1 MLKRSVFIIFFVLL
15 IDQILKIYI
24 KTHFTLGEEVFILGR
39 FFRLYFVENNGMAF
53 GLEFGGSIGKFILSI
68 VRILVIAIIG
78 MVLFS
83 YIKKN
88 ENKILIYAM
97 SFVFAGALGNIID
110 SAFYGLIFSES
121 HFLHTAS
128 IFPESGG
135 YAGFLQGKVVD
146 MIYVPLIETTL
157 PQWMPF
163 VGGNEF
169 VFFRPIF
176 NIADSSITIGVLII
190 VIFYHK
196 IFPKKSKKEI
206 ESTI

>member
-1 MLKRSVFIIFFVLL
+1 M
-15 IDQILKIYI
+15 
-24 KTHFTLGEEVFILGR
+24 
-39 FFRLYFVENNGMAF
+39 
-53 GLEFGGSIGKFILSI
+53 
-68 VRILVIAIIG
+68 
-78 MVLFS
+78 
-83 YIKKN
+83 
-88 ENKILIYAM
+88 
-97 SFVFAGALGNIID
+97 
-110 SAFYGLIFSES
+110 
-121 HFLHTAS
+121 HTAS